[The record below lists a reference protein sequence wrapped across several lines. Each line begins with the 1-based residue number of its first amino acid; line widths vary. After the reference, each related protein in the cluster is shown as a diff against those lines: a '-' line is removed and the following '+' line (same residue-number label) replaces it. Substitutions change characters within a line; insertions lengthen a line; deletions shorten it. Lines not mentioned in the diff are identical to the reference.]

1 MSLDDFIQNCS
12 VFLRERRGK
21 ELSNCLSMYNASLR
35 QVSSHWRQNLSL
47 KGKLPSPY
55 DDLILQVIAAAAHFE
70 TQIETCFTFLAETF
84 RILCSFLREEKSWI
98 ISVLL
103 KLSKELRQ
111 IAEKVDANQQKDVT
125 SSKRLEETESLL
137 KRAYSLVVNDRL
149 AAEDSKKMA
158 SLELVNQLF
167 RIYFKLNTVH
177 LCRSLIRQ
185 VEGPSFPSFELFPIT
200 HQVTF
205 CFFAGRLRLFDDD
218 FKATEQHLGFAFRN
232 CPQRYWKSRR
242 QILMYLIPA
251 RIVLGK
257 LPSTELIHKYHLS
270 QYYGRLVRCVRIG
283 DVAGVD
289 ASLEQW
295 EEFFIRRGVYFVL
308 EHLKLIALRVLFK
321 RIYQLLGSTR
331 LKLPDLQCALK
342 VAGYEMDIDELECCL
357 ANLIYQGY
365 IKGYIAHQRQI
376 LVVSKVDPFP
386 HLKNVVAK

>member
-1 MSLDDFIQNCS
+1 MSLDGFIHNCS
-12 VFLRERRGK
+12 VLLEQRRGK
-21 ELSNCLSMYNASLR
+21 ELSDCLSIYSVSLR
-35 QVSSHWRQNLSL
+35 QVSSQWRQNLSL

-55 DDLILQVIAAAAHFE
+55 DDFISQVIAAAAHFE
-70 TQIETCFTFLAETF
+70 TQIETCFSYLAEAF
-84 RILCSFLREEKSWI
+84 RILCNFLREEKSWI
-98 ISVLL
+98 VPVLL
-103 KLSKELRQ
+103 KLSRELRQ
-111 IAEKVDANQQKDVT
+111 IAEKVDANQPKDLAN
-125 SSKRLEETESLL
+125 SGKLEETESLL

-149 AAEDSKKMA
+149 AAEESKKMA

-185 VEGPSFPSFELFPIT
+185 VEGPSFPSFELFPIS

-218 FKATEQHLGFAFRN
+218 FKATEEHLGFAFRN

-242 QILMYLIPA
+242 QILIYLIPA
-251 RIVLGK
+251 RIVLGR
-257 LPSTELIHKYHLS
+257 LPSTELIHKYQLS
-270 QYYGRLVRCVRIG
+270 QYYEKLVRCVHIG
-283 DVAGVD
+283 DVAGVH
-289 ASLEQW
+289 ASLERW

-308 EHLKLIALRVLFK
+308 EYLKLITLRVFFK
-321 RIYQLLGSTR
+321 RIYKLLGSTR

-342 VAGYEMDIDELECCL
+342 IAGYEMDIDELECCL

-365 IKGYIAHQRQI
+365 IKGYIAHKRHI

-386 HLKNVVAK
+386 RLRNVISK

>member
-1 MSLDDFIQNCS
+1 MSLEDFVENCN
-12 VFLRERRGK
+12 VLLQQRRGK
-21 ELSNCLSMYNASLR
+21 ELSNYLSIHNFALK
-35 QVSSHWRQNLSL
+35 QVSSKWNQNLSL
-47 KGKLPSPY
+47 KGILPSGY
-55 DDLILQVIAAAAHFE
+55 DEFILQIIAASHFE
-70 TQIETCFTFLAETF
+70 QQIETCFTYLAEAL
-84 RILCSFLREEKSWI
+84 RILCTFLREEKSWI
-98 ISVLL
+98 VPVLL
-103 KLSKELRQ
+103 RLSKELRQ
-111 IAEKVDANQQKDVT
+111 VAEKADSLEQKEFG
-125 SSKRLEETESLL
+125 SKRLEETESLL

-149 AAEDSKKMA
+149 PAEDSKKLA

-185 VEGPSFPSFELFPIT
+185 VEGPSFPSFEQFPIS

-218 FKATEQHLGFAFRN
+218 FKATEQHLGFAFRH
-232 CPQRYWKSRR
+232 CPQKYWKSRR
-242 QILMYLIPA
+242 QILIYLIPA

-257 LPSTELIHKYHLS
+257 LPSTRLIHKYQLS
-270 QYYGRLVRCVRIG
+270 QYYERLVYCIRIG
-283 DVAGVD
+283 NVAGVE
-289 ASLEQW
+289 ASLKQW

-308 EHLKLIALRVLFK
+308 EHLKLITLRVFFK

-331 LKLPDLQCALK
+331 LKLPDLLCALK

-365 IKGYIAHQRQI
+365 IKGYIAHQRHI

-386 HLKNVVAK
+386 RLKNVVGAM

>member
-1 MSLDDFIQNCS
+1 M
-12 VFLRERRGK
+12 
-21 ELSNCLSMYNASLR
+21 
-35 QVSSHWRQNLSL
+35 SL
-47 KGKLPSPY
+47 KGKLPTPY
-55 DDLILQVIAAAAHFE
+55 DEFLLQIIAAAHFVE
-70 TQIETCFTFLAETF
+70 EFENCFSRLAEAF
-84 RILCSFLREEKSWI
+84 RILCNFLREEKYWI
-98 ISVLL
+98 VPVLL
-103 KLSKELRQ
+103 KLSRELREV
-111 IAEKVDANQQKDVT
+111 AERVDASQRKNFT

-185 VEGPSFPSFELFPIT
+185 VEGPSFPSFELFPIS

-218 FKATEQHLGFAFRN
+218 FKATEQHLGFAFRH

-242 QILMYLIPA
+242 QILIYLIPA

-257 LPSTELIHKYHLS
+257 LPSLKLIQKYQLSKYYERLIHCI
-270 QYYGRLVRCVRIG
+270 RVG

-289 ASLEQW
+289 SSLERW

-308 EHLKLIALRVLFK
+308 EHLKLITLRVLFK
-321 RIYQLLGSTR
+321 RIYLLLGSTR

-342 VAGYEMDIDELECCL
+342 VAGYEMDMDELECCL

-386 HLKNVVAK
+386 RLKNVVG